1 MLHSSP
7 LTMSQASPT
16 LFDFIS
22 PAQRDR
28 VLGRCGLSHRLPRHV
43 YSDPGFLRLEYEGWL
58 SRTWLM
64 VGRAHEIPEPGDAAP
79 VPGHPIFLIR
89 DVDGEIRAF
98 YNSCRHRGHELISEP
113 CSRRQGIVCP
123 YHHWVYHTT
132 GELRTATHFS
142 GYRKHGHPELDPQAY
157 GLKAIRTG
165 VWHNWVLVNLDGRA
179 PPLEEF
185 VAPLADYYR
194 DVAFPLARHF
204 STVFRHPFPAN
215 WKTVTENNIEPY
227 HVPMVHPG
235 TTAGHPFDSHRI
247 VDEGPLVG
255 CAVDIEGSTFTNRPP
270 PQTADHLDG
279 SGRFILRVPNL
290 YIAAHAPDKLVD
302 SLILPDWE
310 DPMKCWVSHACYT
323 TSEPGMNDD
332 ALGRW
337 AAIQETVMEEDAAVM
352 EGVVRGFRAPVMDD
366 GGVISPAWEKCVS
379 GFYRALLRALENQEF
394 I

>member
-1 MLHSSP
+1 M
-7 LTMSQASPT
+7 
-16 LFDFIS
+16 
-22 PAQRDR
+22 
-28 VLGRCGLSHRLPRHV
+28 
-43 YSDPGFLRLEYEGWL
+43 
-58 SRTWLM
+58 
-64 VGRAHEIPEPGDAAP
+64 
-79 VPGHPIFLIR
+79 
-89 DVDGEIRAF
+89 
-98 YNSCRHRGHELISEP
+98 
-113 CSRRQGIVCP
+113 
-123 YHHWVYHTT
+123 
-132 GELRTATHFS
+132 
-142 GYRKHGHPELDPQAY
+142 
-157 GLKAIRTG
+157 
-165 VWHNWVLVNLDGRA
+165 WHNWILVNLDGRA

-185 VAPLADYYR
+185 VAPMADYYR
-194 DVAFPLARHF
+194 DVAFSRARHF
-204 STVFRHPFPAN
+204 STVFRHPFSAN

-235 TTAGHPFDSHRI
+235 TSAGHPFDCHRI

-302 SLILPDWE
+302 SLILPDWD

-323 TSEPGMNDD
+323 TSEPGASDD

-379 GFYRALLRALENQEF
+379 GFYRSLLGRWRTRSSSEGRRPISPPNPAHQRFRVEVYLPPAVPGRHTCLASNGIPQTRRPARAVPWPGASRNPTRATTEKCFGSRPGAGYRRSSPARRSCRSRPLSG
-394 I
+394 

>member
-1 MLHSSP
+1 M
-7 LTMSQASPT
+7 
-16 LFDFIS
+16 
-22 PAQRDR
+22 
-28 VLGRCGLSHRLPRHV
+28 LGRRGLSHRLPRQV
-43 YSDPGFLRLEYEGWL
+43 YSDPGFLRLEYAGWL

-89 DVDGEIRAF
+89 DVHGEIRGF

-113 CSRRQGIVCP
+113 CNRRHGIVCP

-132 GELRTATHFS
+132 GALRTATHFG
-142 GYRKHGHPELDPQAY
+142 GYRKHGHPELDPEAY

-165 VWHNWVLVNLDGRA
+165 VWHNWILVNLDGQA
-179 PPLEEF
+179 PPLEDF

-194 DVAFPLARHF
+194 DVKFSRARHF
-204 STVFRHPFPAN
+204 STIFRHPFLAN
-215 WKTVTENNIEPY
+215 WKTFTENNIEPY
-227 HVPMVHPG
+227 HVPMVHPR
-235 TTAGHPFDSHRI
+235 TTAGHPFDRHRI

-255 CAVDIEGSTFTNRPP
+255 CAVDVEGSTFTNRPP

-302 SLILPDWE
+302 SLILPDWD

-323 TSEPGMNDD
+323 TSEPGASDG
-332 ALGRW
+332 ALASW
-337 AAIQETVMEEDAAVM
+337 TAIQETVMEEDAAVM

-366 GGVISPAWEKCVS
+366 GGVISPAWEDCVS
-379 GFYRALLRALENQEF
+379 GFYRSLIRALEHREF
-394 I
+394 A